1 MTEFDIMKI
10 CLEDDFIV
18 SRLISAGVL
27 NGFEMNSKKLGN
39 ETQKWPQSVIE
50 INTLKK
56 KQLLGLFYK
65 SWNGISRCLYENC
78 VKNEKGIELEYLG
91 KFLP

>member
-10 CLEDDFIV
+10 CVEDDFIV

-39 ETQKWPQSVIE
+39 ET
-50 INTLKK
+50 
-56 KQLLGLFYK
+56 
-65 SWNGISRCLYENC
+65 
-78 VKNEKGIELEYLG
+78 
-91 KFLP
+91 